1 MMLQRNLPELLN
13 GNRMRKVFRSF
24 ILYNL
29 IGISG
34 AGIDFCVYSLLTQL
48 TDLNYLII
56 NTGSILLGISN
67 NFFWNM
73 RYNFKKEDHRL
84 KRYVSFLS
92 VGIFGLII
100 STVFLW
106 ILIEKYSISVIVAK
120 AFTLTV
126 IAIIQFILNKYITFR
141 R

>member
-1 MMLQRNLPELLN
+1 M
-13 GNRMRKVFRSF
+13 
-24 ILYNL
+24 
-29 IGISG
+29 
-34 AGIDFCVYSLLTQL
+34 
-48 TDLNYLII
+48 
-56 NTGSILLGISN
+56 GISN